1 MKTAIER
8 VTKPFSGIH
17 LVNVSRL
24 GQQITVP
31 QNTLLHAGPPY
42 ESLESVPE
50 PVKIAA
56 CQILILDGLSQTL
69 DQARELID
77 SGQFRFSPAQDHNV
91 VTPLAQVVSAS
102 SWVVQASDGRNTGY
116 GALVEGPAPALR
128 FGSGDPACLDAM
140 RALDG
145 VASLLQA
152 ELSRQPIDLRPIIE
166 AGLLNGD
173 ECHAVTQAT
182 HSQLLRS
189 LPALEDCLAGK
200 PWFVLPIVMAACSV
214 ALKRHGLL
222 RAVGGNGVTFGW
234 KPAGRSQWKTTA
246 AVAPAG
252 QRFIAQSESTAL
264 PAIGD
269 SAVVDF
275 AGLGAQAL
283 EYSPEMQEV
292 WATHLPGTTPAPRCE
307 IIDQTT
313 GLVCPKR
320 ISETGQSPAVHL
332 AMVHSHDSGKIL
344 GRGAYIPPVN
354 LFESA
359 PEAMNQELAR

>member
-1 MKTAIER
+1 MRTAIEM

-17 LVNVSRL
+17 LVGVSRL

-31 QNTLLHAGPPY
+31 ENTLLHAGPPY
-42 ESLESVPE
+42 PSVESVPE

-56 CQILILDGLSQTL
+56 CQILVLDGLSQTL

-77 SGQFRFSPAQDHNV
+77 SERFHFSPAQDHNV

-102 SWVVQASDGRNTGY
+102 SWVAQASDGLRTGY
-116 GALVEGPAPALR
+116 AALVEGPAPALR
-128 FGSGDPACLDAM
+128 FGSGDSACRDAM
-140 RALDG
+140 KALDN
-145 VASLLQA
+145 VVRLLQA
-152 ELSRQPIDLRPIIE
+152 ELLKQPLDLLPIIE

-182 HSQLLRS
+182 HSQLLKT
-189 LPALEDCLAGK
+189 LPALEDSLAGK

-214 ALKRHGLL
+214 ALKRHGVLS
-222 RAVGGNGVTFGW
+222 AVGGNGVTFGW
-234 KPAGRSQWKTTA
+234 KPAGGSRWKTTT

-252 QRFIAQSESTAL
+252 QRFIAETDSTAL

-283 EYSPEMQEV
+283 EYSPEMQAV
-292 WATHLPGTTPAPRCE
+292 WATHLPGAKPTPRHE
-307 IIDQTT
+307 IVDQAT
-313 GLVCPKR
+313 GLVCPKKIIASR
-320 ISETGQSPAVHL
+320 QAPAVHL
-332 AMVHSHDSGKIL
+332 AMVHTLDSGKIL

-354 LFESA
+354 LFDVA
-359 PEAMNQELAR
+359 PEAITRELAQ